1 MTDDDLARRLT
12 KATHGGPAVA
22 PAPVADLAHAYRVS
36 RAICDL
42 ALAAGDRLAGYKVG
56 LTSEPARA
64 TYGATE
70 PAFGH
75 VLASTVLQPGQ
86 PLSTA
91 DMFAPRAEVEIAF
104 ILGRSLSGPDT
115 TAEDVVAATAA
126 IAPAFEIVDSRWS
139 GGPTTLAMLAADNTN
154 AAYAFL
160 GPQAPLPQDL
170 SGLECTLKIGDKAIP
185 GSAAAVM
192 NGNPAA
198 AVAWLANHL
207 AAAGESLPAGAMVLT
222 GTLCAPTPFT
232 GGDTLFAEVS
242 GLGNLT
248 LATQ

>member
-1 MTDDDLARRLT
+1 MTDDDLARRLL

-36 RAICDL
+36 RATRDL

-56 LTSEPARA
+56 LTSDPARA

-75 VLASTVLQPGQ
+75 VLASTVLQAGQ
-86 PLSTA
+86 PLPTA
-91 DMFAPRAEVEIAF
+91 AMFAPRAEVEVAF
-104 ILGRSLSGPDT
+104 LLGSPLSGPGT
-115 TAEDVVAATAA
+115 TPEAVLAATTA
-126 IAPAFEIVDSRWS
+126 IAPAIEIVDSRWS
-139 GGPTTLAMLAADNTN
+139 GGPTTLPMLAADNTN

-160 GPQAPLPQDL
+160 GPQAPVPHDL
-170 SGLECTLKIGDKAIP
+170 SGLKCTLTIGDQVIP

-192 NGNPAA
+192 NGDPAA

-207 AAAGESLPAGAMVLT
+207 AETGESLPAGAVVLT

-232 GGDTLFAEVS
+232 GGDTLFAEVT
-242 GLGNLT
+242 GLGSLT

>member
-1 MTDDDLARRLT
+1 MADDLARRLT

-22 PAPVADLAHAYRVS
+22 PAPVADLADAYRVS
-36 RAICDL
+36 RATRDL

-70 PAFGH
+70 PAFGY
-75 VLASTVLQPGQ
+75 VLASTVLDAGQ
-86 PLSTA
+86 ALPTA
-91 DMFAPRAEVEIAF
+91 GMFAPRAEVEIAF
-104 ILGRSLSGPDT
+104 ILGQSLSGPAA
-115 TAEDVVAATAA
+115 TAEDVLAATAA

-154 AAYAFL
+154 AAYACL
-160 GPQAPLPQDL
+160 GPQVALPRDL
-170 SGLECTLKIGDKAIP
+170 SGLECTLKIGDKVVP

-207 AAAGESLPAGAMVLT
+207 AETGESLPAGVVVLT

-232 GGDTLFAEVS
+232 GGDTLCAEVS
-242 GLGNLT
+242 GLGSLT
-248 LATQ
+248 LATE